1 MNAEIRL
8 QRREAAASQFNERLA
23 RADGQRVAG
32 GLADGLGLL
41 ADIFLTRVLVDVQR
55 NFGSDSM
62 LMPTSIVKT
71 EEKAKAEIELFQ
83 ISESAAHA
91 REYQYVSGHDE
102 WFLTWLAELR
112 LGEQATAAASGHRLA
127 QYGARSAEDRR
138 RVFSTVLERTLPAA
152 SRAPLVLYRLFPL
165 GVSIV
170 TALAFGD
177 HDRAQDA
184 RKRQQSVLPGIG
196 DCSACR
202 GSVLDNGERC
212 AQCGNPIWKYDW
224 LTAE

>member
-1 MNAEIRL
+1 MNSELRL
-8 QRREAAASQFNERLA
+8 QQRVAAASRFNERLA
-23 RADGQRVAG
+23 RGDGERVAG

-41 ADIFLTRVLVDVQR
+41 ADMFLIRVHVEVQR

-62 LMPTSIVKT
+62 LMPTSAIKT

-83 ISESAAHA
+83 ICEAAAHA
-91 REYQYVSGHDE
+91 RDCQYLVGEDE
-102 WFLTWLAELR
+102 WFLAWLTELR
-112 LGEQATAAASGHRLA
+112 LGEQATAASVGHRLA

-138 RVFSTVLERTLPAA
+138 RVFSTLLERTLPAA

-165 GVSIV
+165 AVNIV

-177 HDRAQDA
+177 CARAQDA
-184 RKRQQSVLPGIG
+184 RKRQQAILQGIG
-196 DCSACR
+196 DCSMCH
-202 GSVLDNGERC
+202 GNVLDNGEKC
-212 AQCGNPIWKYDW
+212 SQCGNPIWKYDW